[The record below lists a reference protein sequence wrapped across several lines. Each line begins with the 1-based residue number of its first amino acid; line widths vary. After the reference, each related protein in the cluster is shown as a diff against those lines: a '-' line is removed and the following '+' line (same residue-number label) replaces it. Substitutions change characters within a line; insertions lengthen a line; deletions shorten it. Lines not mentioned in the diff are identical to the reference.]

1 MTIRSP
7 PINYLRQ
14 RLSKD
19 FHDKLTIDTTASWG
33 AIEPSV
39 KVNLRRELKEL
50 CAENGL
56 FTERDPEPAMEWR
69 LYQLQRNRR
78 AESRKGK
85 PGWSSF
91 SVHIPEANTEVVTA
105 TESVSESPTVPE
117 TSDSAHK
124 GGHYDPVRDV

>member
-7 PINYLRQ
+7 LIDYLQQ

-39 KVNLRRELKEL
+39 KVTLRRQLKEL
-50 CAENGL
+50 CTENGL

-85 PGWSSF
+85 PG
-91 SVHIPEANTEVVTA
+91 
-105 TESVSESPTVPE
+105 
-117 TSDSAHK
+117 
-124 GGHYDPVRDV
+124 